1 MDSVGSTL
9 YSNMFNILF
18 CQVHLEEGPGDIL
31 VFLTGQEEIESAERL
46 VHERLQQI
54 PEASRKLITVPIF
67 SSLPS
72 EQQMRV
78 FAPAEA
84 GFRKVMDS

>member
-1 MDSVGSTL
+1 M
-9 YSNMFNILF
+9 
-18 CQVHLEEGPGDIL
+18 EEGPGDIL
-31 VFLTGQEEIESAERL
+31 VFLTGQEEIESVERL
-46 VHERLQQI
+46 LQERLQQL

-78 FAPAEA
+78 FAPAA
-84 GFRKVMDS
+84 DGFRKVTK